1 MRELE
6 STVADIVAR
15 LRQGRYPNEQS
26 ISQGI
31 VLRLLQAEPHC
42 CEARR
47 RDVVVAANLG
57 CNSAAAAQHPDSRG
71 RKRAY
76 IARTAE
82 ELYPDRPDLR
92 EHHESLDGGW
102 LVATNLNNALKKTI
116 IQLACDVAG
125 ITFGKDVVV
134 QF

>member
-1 MRELE
+1 M
-6 STVADIVAR
+6 
-15 LRQGRYPNEQS
+15 
-26 ISQGI
+26 
-31 VLRLLQAEPHC
+31 VLRTLAKKDPTFLQRC
-42 CEARR
+42 
-47 RDVVVAANLG
+47 
-57 CNSAAAAQHPDSRG
+57 AQHPDSRG

-76 IARTAE
+76 IARTAA

-125 ITFGKDVVV
+125 LKFGKDVVV